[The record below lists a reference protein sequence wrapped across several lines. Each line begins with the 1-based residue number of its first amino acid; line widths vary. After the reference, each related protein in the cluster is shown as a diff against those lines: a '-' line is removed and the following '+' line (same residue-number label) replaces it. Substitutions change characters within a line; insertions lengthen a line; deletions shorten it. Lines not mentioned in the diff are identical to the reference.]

1 MIHEKNPV
9 NQYRG
14 RRNRAEGKTFEGLI
28 EQSLHYYNASGAA
41 AIHKMAEPMNPTKS
55 LGGGKFVAFFA
66 KKAMAD
72 YRGTLQGG
80 RAIVFEAKHTVNDRM
95 DFGVVLD
102 QQRADLERNHNLGA
116 VCFVLIGFNMTDMFR
131 IPWTV
136 WRGMKEHFGRKYVKP
151 EELEEYRVPTG
162 QFGTYLILNGIRK
175 DDLTKN

>member
-41 AIHKMAEPMNPTKS
+41 AIHKMPEPMNPTKS

-95 DFGVVLD
+95 DFGVGMETVFDFSIVFSASELRIRMLSNTCSLSPFICPEAEVISFVVPSRVNIVL
-102 QQRADLERNHNLGA
+102 
-116 VCFVLIGFNMTDMFR
+116 R
-131 IPWTV
+131 IFSAPV
-136 WRGMKEHFGRKYVKP
+136 RSSFIP
-151 EELEEYRVPTG
+151 
-162 QFGTYLILNGIRK
+162 
-175 DDLTKN
+175 D